1 MQNLYLSLKNFGIIR
16 RSLSAMTALRLRPLC
31 WFSSTKS
38 WVFRTHDFCFNLPM
52 ILEFPTLQN
61 QNQKWEM
68 KNKKSVISEIW
79 SEIRIQNQNL
89 TYTKSRAWRTQK
101 FFMNTTFL
109 PKKWKPLKK
118 DFGVTPD
125 ASSCACS
132 SSVVL
137 AFFIHV
143 RKMRKGWTHYLM
155 SRCFS
160 SLSNTLGQ
168 KLNFCP

>member
-1 MQNLYLSLKNFGIIR
+1 MRACR
-16 RSLSAMTALRLRPLC
+16 RAARMTRLLRPLVRPKALK
-31 WFSSTKS
+31 WTN
-38 WVFRTHDFCFNLPM
+38 FCYINHYLASLLL
-52 ILEFPTLQN
+52 IN
-61 QNQKWEM
+61 G
-68 KNKKSVISEIW
+68 
-79 SEIRIQNQNL
+79 RIQNQNL

-168 KLNFCP
+168 KLNFCPLIRRICLVNTLSIFFFVLKLSRSKSM